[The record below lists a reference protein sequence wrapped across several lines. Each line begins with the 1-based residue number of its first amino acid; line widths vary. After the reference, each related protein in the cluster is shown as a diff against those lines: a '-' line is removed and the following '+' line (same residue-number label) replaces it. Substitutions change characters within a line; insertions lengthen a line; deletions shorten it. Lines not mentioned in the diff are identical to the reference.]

1 LSSAEL
7 IGLLGRQ
14 QQALR
19 EVTELAQRQREA
31 LRQGRLDVL
40 QDLLSR
46 MGQVAFTAQQA
57 EAERDAAAR
66 ALAAS
71 LGVEPRLSALSEALA
86 ADERKALTEAGDGL
100 MRAVASVKSEMEI
113 LTRLMKESSNLN
125 EMLLAEWQRLQ
136 GGMTSAGRFDARG

>member
-1 LSSAEL
+1 MSSAEL

>member
-1 LSSAEL
+1 MSPAEL

-19 EVTELAQRQREA
+19 EVAELAQRQREA

-40 QDLLSR
+40 QDLLGR
-46 MGQVAFTAQQA
+46 MGQAAFAAQQA
-57 EAERDAAAR
+57 EADRDTAAR
-66 ALAAS
+66 ALAVS
-71 LGVEPRLSALSEALA
+71 CGVEPRLSALVEALGE
-86 ADERKALTEAGDGL
+86 DEGKALAEAGDGL

-113 LTRLMKESSNLN
+113 LTRLMKESSSLN

>member
-1 LSSAEL
+1 MSSAEL

-19 EVTELAQRQREA
+19 EVIELAQRQREA

-71 LGVEPRLSALSEALA
+71 LGVEPRLSALSEALGD
-86 ADERKALTEAGDGL
+86 DERKALTEAGDGL

>member
-1 LSSAEL
+1 MSSAEL

-71 LGVEPRLSALSEALA
+71 LGVEPRLSALSEALGD
-86 ADERKALTEAGDGL
+86 DERKALTEAGDGL